1 MKDLVTTCL
10 GLFIFGDV
18 LFNAANLMGV
28 GLGLSGGV
36 AYSAI
41 SYRQRK
47 AT

>member
-1 MKDLVTTCL
+1 MKDLATTFI

-18 LFNAANLMGV
+18 LFNVANLLGV

-41 SYRQRK
+41 SYRKQ
-47 AT
+47 ATP